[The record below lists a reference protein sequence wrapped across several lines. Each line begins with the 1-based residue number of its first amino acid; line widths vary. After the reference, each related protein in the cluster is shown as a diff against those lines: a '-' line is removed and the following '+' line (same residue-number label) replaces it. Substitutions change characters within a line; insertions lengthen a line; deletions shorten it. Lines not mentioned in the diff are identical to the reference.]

1 MRDLLPD
8 QVFEFL
14 RDRYIAGVAT
24 AEANFV
30 ASRADEDALTGALGQ
45 ALAMPTPWIFT
56 GPDGDYAVQ
65 VSYRKLRGR
74 GLNAPERL
82 YGSDGLFQIEVSA
95 PDGSVLRR
103 KGLPFQSKTNWR
115 GRSASV
121 ASQAADIQASTGEG
135 LVIDYASTGYRACK
149 TGMAI
154 ETRGNRREVERR
166 GGMAALGQILGND
179 FLECRVGRVGL
190 FYDTLAERYYEGP
203 RLISPRHAV
212 TTRVSRLDVPD

>member
-8 QVFEFL
+8 HVFEFL

-24 AEANFV
+24 AEANFA
-30 ASRADEDALTGALGQ
+30 ASSADEDALTGALGQ
-45 ALAMPTPWIFT
+45 ALAMPAPWIFT
-56 GPDGDYAVQ
+56 GPNGDYSVQ

-95 PDGSVLRR
+95 ANGSVVRR

-135 LVIDYASTGYRACK
+135 LVIDYTSTGYRACK
-149 TGMAI
+149 TGLAI

-166 GGMAALGQILGND
+166 GGMVSLGQILGND

-190 FYDTLAERYYEGP
+190 FYDTAAERYYQGAG
-203 RLISPRHAV
+203 LIDPRHAV
-212 TTRVSRLDVPD
+212 TTRVSRLDGAA